1 MSAPVFIFPEDIV
14 RIPLAVTFPLSVR
27 GPVVLIVRSL
37 KVSPV
42 AFVIVCGAVPL
53 KVTFPLLG
61 ENVPVLF
68 QLPATLKLP
77 NDTPV
82 RLPEIVILLKLDC
95 DVPLKVV
102 VPLKFIVPLLWVKV
116 PLFAQLPATEV
127 VPLEAVRVPEIVTLL
142 KLVAVPLM
150 VLEPL
155 KVTVPPLCANVP
167 LFVQLPA
174 TLKLTVGAVNVPDM
188 VILLNE
194 FVEEPVMLVVPSN
207 STVLLWLFRV
217 PELLRFPARL
227 ILKLL
232 ALAFNILPVLIVK
245 APFTSMAALKVLVLP
260 PETVRLK

>member
-1 MSAPVFIFPEDIV
+1 MSVPVFTFPEVIV
-14 RIPLAVTFPLSVR
+14 RMPLIAAFPLRVR
-27 GPVVLIVRSL
+27 GPAVLMVRSL

-42 AFVIVCGAVPL
+42 AFVMVWAVMPL
-53 KVTFPLLG
+53 KVTFPLFG

-77 NDTPV
+77 NETPV
-82 RLPEIVILLKLDC
+82 RLAEIVILLKLDC

-102 VPLKFIVPLLWVKV
+102 VPLKLIVPLLWVKV
-116 PLFAQLPATEV
+116 PLFTQFPATEV

-142 KLVAVPLM
+142 KPVVEPVM
-150 VLEPL
+150 VVVPL
-155 KVTVPPLCANVP
+155 KVTIPPLCVNIP

-174 TLKLTVGAVNVPDM
+174 TLKLTVGAVNAPEM

-194 FVEEPVMLVVPSN
+194 FVEEPVMFVVPSN

-217 PELLRFPARL
+217 PELIRFPAKL

-232 ALAFNILPVLIVK
+232 ALTSNVLLELIVK
-245 APFTSMAALKVLVLP
+245 TPFTSMFAPRVFVPL